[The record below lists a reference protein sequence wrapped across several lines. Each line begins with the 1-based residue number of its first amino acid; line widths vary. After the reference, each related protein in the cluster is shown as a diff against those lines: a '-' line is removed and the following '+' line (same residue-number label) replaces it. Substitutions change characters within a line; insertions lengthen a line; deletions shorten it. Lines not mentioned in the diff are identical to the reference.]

1 MRGSNART
9 SRAHGHASTSRAHDA
24 RSNGASGRRA
34 SMHCQHHGPRRKRRE
49 KRRVRVC
56 VEYVQRAEGVG
67 TEGTDA
73 EWQRDLTEEG
83 IEPHPGPRVLS
94 KNVRGISTVTKFT
107 KFIQAA
113 RREADARP
121 YAALLVQ
128 ETNITGQRNA
138 SELASKAAYKK
149 MIMISAHARDVP
161 RLLQATACNGESVQ
175 TKQR

>member
-1 MRGSNART
+1 M
-9 SRAHGHASTSRAHDA
+9 
-24 RSNGASGRRA
+24 
-34 SMHCQHHGPRRKRRE
+34 
-49 KRRVRVC
+49 C

-138 SELASKAAYKK
+138 SELANKAAYKK
-149 MIMISAHARDVP
+149 MIMISAHLPSTSARGTKGGAAILIP
-161 RLLQATACNGESVQ
+161 FEAVQ
-175 TKQR
+175 QLKGGHRPP